1 MAKAG
6 WIRGKTDHDK
16 LCPIV
21 SDAEIEICTS
31 CDLPAKACEKMKCD
45 RFDKLMNEL
54 REKKRDGRNAKAK
67 VD

>member
-1 MAKAG
+1 MHG
-6 WIRGKTDHDK
+6 GLIRVKTEHDK

-21 SDAEIEICTS
+21 ANEEIEICTN
-31 CDLPAKACEKMKCD
+31 CDLPAKDCEKMKCD

-54 REKKRDGRNAKAK
+54 REKKRDGRCAKAK

>member
-31 CDLPAKACEKMKCD
+31 CDLPAKACNKIKCD
-45 RFDKLMNEL
+45 RFNTMMKAL
-54 REKKRDGRNAKAK
+54 REKKKCSENS
-67 VD
+67 